1 MSNPP
6 QEKKSGSGRTIA
18 IVIIVILILAGV
30 GAYYFLTRPVS
41 MGHTSGGSTV
51 DIASGTGSNN
61 TLNFNPSA
69 ITVKIGVNNTITFT
83 NHDST
88 THSVTFTSAPSGVA
102 LPAGQPNLG
111 AGQSY
116 TVTLTSPGTYQ
127 YHCTFHSW
135 MSGSIVVNSG

>member
-18 IVIIVILILAGV
+18 IVIIVILVLAGV

-41 MGHTSGGSTV
+41 MGHAGGSNV
-51 DIASGTGSNN
+51 DIASGPGSNQA
-61 TLNFNPSA
+61 LNFNPSA

-102 LPAGQPNLG
+102 LQAGQPNLG

-135 MSGSIVVNSG
+135 MSGSIVV